1 MAGDAHR
8 IYEIRCPVYGFVKLN
23 DWEWQIIS
31 QHAFQRLRR
40 IRQLGWTDYVFPGA
54 VHTRLEHSLGVMH
67 MSTMLYEES
76 RNDPGKS
83 LSPSLATMKT
93 AWGATRPWFVLWH
106 CCMTLA
112 TARSRTPPRSC
123 SLSAMKRRATGT
135 STNNIQRR
143 SFVVTLPT

>member
-54 VHTRLEHSLGVMH
+54 MHTRLEHSLGVMH
-67 MSTMLYEES
+67 MSTMLYEGISE
-76 RNDPGKS
+76 
-83 LSPSLATMKT
+83 
-93 AWGATRPWFVLWH
+93 
-106 CCMTLA
+106 
-112 TARSRTPPRSC
+112 RSREILESELGYNEDGLGRHKALVRLVALLHDVGHSPFSHAAEELFPFRDEE
-123 SLSAMKRRATGT
+123 KG
-135 STNNIQRR
+135 
-143 SFVVTLPT
+143 